1 MKQNQKMLMN
11 NVLSTNISLIL
22 VTIQKIQ
29 SFFIRL
35 IKKFFDKIK
44 DESEGKAIGDFV
56 GLK

>member
-11 NVLSTNISLIL
+11 NILSTNISLIL

>member
-11 NVLSTNISLIL
+11 NILSTNISLIL

-35 IKKFFDKIK
+35 IKKFFEKIK